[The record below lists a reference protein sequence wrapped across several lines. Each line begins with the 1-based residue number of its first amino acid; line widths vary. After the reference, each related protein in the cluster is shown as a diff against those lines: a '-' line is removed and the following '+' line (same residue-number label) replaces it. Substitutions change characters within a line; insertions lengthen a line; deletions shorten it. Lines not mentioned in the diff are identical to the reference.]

1 MLETFA
7 ADFVSSCWLDDDETG
22 GDLAAASSPFV
33 VENEEDA
40 AALVAEPASTAPPV
54 VAPPEECR
62 QESAVVS
69 EEVIRRR
76 VEVWI
81 QKKRPTVKV
90 QEEAPD
96 TLVRRDVDTSG
107 LDVWLGIK
115 RDGKVEAEKLK
126 ARERRLLASEARPV
140 NATPEEASSLASKA
154 DIWLNFSKGSTAKKQ
169 PRNKGGPMV
178 RPRGY

>member
-69 EEVIRRR
+69 EEVIRR